1 MNSGDKD
8 DVLSLDSEEGSGEFS
23 GFSPLSSPQPS
34 TSNAKGEKTISNP
47 KTVKSKVVK
56 VTKKK
61 RNNKENE
68 PGKSVAFPSTSTVSD
83 TKRKRNTKENKS
95 GKSAALPLSVS
106 NSPVLD
112 LAKLSE
118 NDISKL
124 REVLGI
130 KSHQPEFAYEED
142 ITSVF
147 GDSLE
152 NMPPLHVEF
161 DPADLSDGENPQTF
175 RNINKNCNKQISNEL
190 SDALF
195 DTEEGEIIGDDE
207 WELPRLKAPEK
218 GRSVSE
224 TLAKKV
230 NIACTS
236 LCETDSLTSKYKIP
250 QNCDKA
256 CSPLVNG
263 EVWKVLD
270 KRSQSQDKGLQDIQ
284 NLVATG
290 LTPIIK
296 LAELLKPQIMANNDA
311 KTLLSDSLTLLGQV
325 QYNLSIRRR
334 YFIRPNLKKKYQ
346 SLCSISTPVTDK
358 LFGDDISKEIKN
370 CDSLSS
376 LGKDQSY
383 SYRSNR
389 SRGGRFPR
397 RGYGNT
403 GNYGYGYQH
412 SGYASNYG
420 YGYGANMRY
429 QPYPQR
435 GQYRQPM
442 RGRGAKKTATS
453 TTTTPNEQN

>member
-8 DVLSLDSEEGSGEFS
+8 DVLSLHSEEGSGEFS
-23 GFSPLSSPQPS
+23 GFSPVNSPQPS
-34 TSNAKGEKTISNP
+34 TSNAKGKKTACNL

-61 RNNKENE
+61 KDNKENE
-68 PGKSVAFPSTSTVSD
+68 PGKSAAFPSTVSG
-83 TKRKRNTKENKS
+83 TKKKRNNT
-95 GKSAALPLSVS
+95 GGSAALPP
-106 NSPVLD
+106 SPVLD
-112 LAKLSE
+112 FTKLSE

-130 KSHQPEFAYEED
+130 NSHQPEFAYDED

-152 NMPPLHVEF
+152 NMPPIHVEF
-161 DPADLSDGENPQTF
+161 NPDDLSDGENLQTRSQNI
-175 RNINKNCNKQISNEL
+175 RNSNRNCNKQISNEL

-195 DTEEGEIIGDDE
+195 DAEEGEIIGDDE
-207 WELPRLKAPEK
+207 WELPRLKAPDK

-230 NIACTS
+230 NVACTS

-256 CSPLVNG
+256 CPPLVNG
-263 EVWKVLD
+263 EVWKILD
-270 KRSQSQDKGLQDIQ
+270 KRSQSHDRGLQDIQ

-290 LTPIIK
+290 LTPIMK
-296 LAELLKPQIMANNDA
+296 LAELLKPQIMANNEA

-325 QYNLSIRRR
+325 QYNLSVRRR
-334 YFIRPNLKKKYQ
+334 YFIRPSLKKKYQ
-346 SLCSISTPVTDK
+346 SLCSISTPITDK
-358 LFGDDISKEIKN
+358 LFGDDISKDIKD
-370 CDSLSS
+370 CDSSTS
-376 LGKDQSY
+376 LGKEQNF
-383 SYRSNR
+383 SYRPNR

-397 RGYGNT
+397 RGYSNT

-412 SGYASNYG
+412 SGYGSNYG

-442 RGRGAKKTATS
+442 RGRGAKKAATAT
-453 TTTTPNEQN
+453 TTAPNEQN

>member
-1 MNSGDKD
+1 MTSHDKD
-8 DVLSLDSEEGSGEFS
+8 DVLSLDGEEDSGEFS
-23 GFSPLSSPQPS
+23 GFSPLKSPQPA
-34 TSNAKGEKTISNP
+34 TSKGKKKILAD
-47 KTVKSKVVK
+47 KTVKSKVVRI
-56 VTKKK
+56 TKK

-68 PGKSVAFPSTSTVSD
+68 PGESD
-83 TKRKRNTKENKS
+83 
-95 GKSAALPLSVS
+95 ALPINVKD
-106 NSPVLD
+106 SPVLD
-112 LAKLSE
+112 LTKLSE

-130 KSHQPEFAYEED
+130 NSHQPAYANEED

-147 GDSLE
+147 GDSLD
-152 NMPPLHVEF
+152 NMPQLHIEF
-161 DPADLSDGENPQTF
+161 NPADLSDGETPQ
-175 RNINKNCNKQISNEL
+175 RRLNKNGNIRQISNEL

-195 DTEEGEIIGDDE
+195 DNEEGEIIGDDE

-218 GRSVSE
+218 GQSVST

-230 NIACTS
+230 NVACTS
-236 LCETDSLTSKYKIP
+236 QCETDSLIVKYKVP

-256 CSPLVNG
+256 CPPLVNG

-270 KRSQSQDKGLQDIQ
+270 KRAQTQDKGLQDIQ

-296 LAELLKPQIMANNDA
+296 LAEVLKPQIMTNNEA

-325 QYNLSIRRR
+325 QYNLSIRHR
-334 YFIRPNLKKKYQ
+334 YFIRPNLKKKYH
-346 SLCSISTPVTDK
+346 SLCSITTPITDK
-358 LFGDDISKEIKN
+358 LFGDDISKDIKN

-383 SYRSNR
+383 RPYRG
-389 SRGGRFPR
+389 RGGRFPR
-397 RGYGNT
+397 RGYN
-403 GNYGYGYQH
+403 NYGYGYQQQ

-429 QPYPQR
+429 HPYSQR
-435 GQYRQPM
+435 GQYKQPT
-442 RGRGAKKTATS
+442 RGRGAKKTVTATA
-453 TTTTPNEQN
+453 TAPNDQN